1 MTDRRDTSF
10 NLSKLQ
16 TIVTLLVGIGTILG
30 GLWFT
35 LDYFYVSRT
44 ELTAFAIADQKNNE
58 VTLSK
63 LSELESSVLSLTR
76 IFLRG
81 EIKALDRSIESLEAM
96 ERTDIEDEYLRSLKE
111 DRTDLKDQLDGL

>member
-1 MTDRRDTSF
+1 MSDSTF

-35 LDYFYVSRT
+35 LDYFYVSRE
-44 ELTAFAIADQKNNE
+44 ELTAFAIADQKNDQE
-58 VTLSK
+58 MLAK
-63 LSELESSVLSLTR
+63 LSELESGVLALTR

-81 EIKALDRSIESLEAM
+81 EIKALDRSIDSLEAM
-96 ERTDIEDEYLRSLKE
+96 ENRTDIEDEYLRSLKE
-111 DRTDLKDQLDGL
+111 DRIDLKDQLDEL